1 MSDASAASVCVF
13 GAGAIGCYLG
23 GRLAAAGTPVTFV
36 GRARIADAIRAYT
49 SNAAWQ
55 DFAEGWKGSLEV
67 GKVADF
73 CVVDGPLLRV
83 DAHDIPDLPIAMT
96 VLDGVV
102 VHDAS
107 R

>member
-1 MSDASAASVCVF
+1 MMLRESKASGRPSGPEQCV
-13 GAGAIGCYLG
+13 G
-23 GRLAAAGTPVTFV
+23 
-36 GRARIADAIRAYT
+36 IADAIRAYT